1 MNARIVVMLVS
12 CVVLAT
18 VLAGC
23 TPTEDG
29 ADPVSE
35 PLYDYENPG
44 DGPRETRPEV
54 PPVEQVP
61 NNSQNTTSS

>member
-35 PLYDYENPG
+35 PLYDDENPG
-44 DGPRETRPEV
+44 DRPSETRTET